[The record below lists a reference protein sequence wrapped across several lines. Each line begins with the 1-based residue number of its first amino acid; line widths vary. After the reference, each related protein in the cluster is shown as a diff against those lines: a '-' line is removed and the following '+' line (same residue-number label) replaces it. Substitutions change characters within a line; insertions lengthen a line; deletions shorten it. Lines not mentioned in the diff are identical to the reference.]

1 MDHKGSGGGTP
12 FESMRHEDMLA
23 WLDQAN
29 SGVVRGAADK
39 LVAAAAE
46 IHRIAEDLKIR
57 PQYVQ
62 WKGEGADAFRVWSGD
77 LANATLKLGDYSEG
91 AGKWLAQ
98 ASDAIAQAQVS
109 IPRDALSAQANLD
122 TAAANRNDPDAAAVG
137 RKSVSELEALAA
149 GKEAVRQEAAA
160 QMRKLGQ
167 AYQLSAMQMDGLE
180 KPSFPPPPKAIMP
193 TGEGVYGR
201 DLTSPGSRADGGAGA
216 VAAGASGA
224 RVAGPEAQDRTASG
238 KSGSGAVA
246 PQPTVPPDRPVG
258 MEIDGVAT
266 LPQAPSTPSAGPP
279 GVPSTGR
286 PDGGMQVPTGMAP
299 PIAGGKTRPPAGPTA
314 AGRSIAGGTAKPPVG
329 PPAAGRPTA
338 TGRPVAGMRPPML
351 PGQGVAGGSPGRMPS
366 NNGIVGG
373 RPAPPPPSRTAGGTS
388 RGTVVGG
395 EGTQGRGPMGH
406 GGAAGTGRG
415 AGVGQRGGVA
425 GRGLARESGG
435 IVGGRPQQQPRPG
448 ARHFT
453 PGGSGLVRGT
463 GSGSTGPAGGPMG
476 RPGTQPQPSRRDN
489 NRRDERADYLAEDEE
504 TWQQGTRRPTPPVID

>member
-39 LVAAAAE
+39 LVAAAGE

-77 LANATLKLGDYSEG
+77 LANATLKLGDYSES

-193 TGEGVYGR
+193 TVDDIAGDGAVPPGGR
-201 DLTSPGSRADGGAGA
+201 EAGGGAAAGAGA
-216 VAAGASGA
+216 SASRLDGTAAQGGAA
-224 RVAGPEAQDRTASG
+224 
-238 KSGSGAVA
+238 A
-246 PQPTVPPDRPVG
+246 PQPTPLPDRPVG
-258 MEIDGVAT
+258 MEIDSVAA

-286 PDGGMQVPTGMAP
+286 PDGGMPVPTGMAP
-299 PIAGGKTRPPAGPTA
+299 PIAGGRARPSAGPTA
-314 AGRSIAGGTAKPPVG
+314 VGRSIAGGQAKAPVG
-329 PPAAGRPTA
+329 PTDAGRPT
-338 TGRPVAGMRPPML
+338 AGMRPPML
-351 PGQGVAGGSPGRMPS
+351 SGQGVAGGSPGRMPS

-373 RPAPPPPSRTAGGTS
+373 RPTPPPPGRAAGGTS

-448 ARHFT
+448 ARPFT

-463 GSGSTGPAGGPMG
+463 GSGRAGPAGGPMG
-476 RPGTQPQPSRRDN
+476 RPGKPSQPSRRDN
-489 NRRDERADYLAEDEE
+489 DRREERPDYLTGDEE
-504 TWQQGTRRPTPPVID
+504 TRQQGTRRPTPPVID